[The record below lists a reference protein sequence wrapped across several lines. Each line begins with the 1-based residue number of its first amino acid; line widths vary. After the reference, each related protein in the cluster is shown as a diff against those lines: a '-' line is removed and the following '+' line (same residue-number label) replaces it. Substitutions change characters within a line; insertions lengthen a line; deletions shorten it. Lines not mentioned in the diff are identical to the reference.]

1 MASLDFS
8 IGAAGGGHVEIGC
21 GEGSGC
27 TVKSLDDG
35 DRSGYMTKSLG
46 CTAKS
51 LDVWWRV
58 WVCGEESGLYGGGS
72 GCSVKS
78 IGAQ

>member
-1 MASLDFS
+1 M
-8 IGAAGGGHVEIGC
+8 
-21 GEGSGC
+21 
-27 TVKSLDDG
+27 VKSLNDG
-35 DRSGYMTKSLG
+35 NRSGYMTKSLG
-46 CTAKS
+46 CMAKS

-58 WVCGEESGLYGGGS
+58 WVCSEESGLYGGGS